1 MPTGCED
8 RGQDQRAE
16 DQRKQEHHQSEGTL
30 RGVKPPVWRRL
41 LVPGTMTLGDL
52 HKAIQAAMG
61 WRDCHL
67 HAFDIGGE
75 QFGDRRSVD
84 VVVDENRP
92 TRNGLLRSSVVRFA
106 YTYDFGDNW
115 EHTIAF
121 EKSEPA
127 VEGQSYPV
135 CIAGKR
141 NCPPED
147 CGGVWGYEELLA
159 ILADPAHPEHAEQID
174 WTGEEFNPDE
184 FDLERA
190 NTVLAARFRKK

>member
-1 MPTGCED
+1 MSSSRNDADD
-8 RGQDQRAE
+8 RRCACSA
-16 DQRKQEHHQSEGTL
+16 SEGNPLGSFRT
-30 RGVKPPVWRRL
+30 RL
-41 LVPGTMTLGDL
+41 LPPPPAQTPGHSCIRATTP
-52 HKAIQAAMG
+52 
-61 WRDCHL
+61 
-67 HAFDIGGE
+67 
-75 QFGDRRSVD
+75 SVD
-84 VVVDENRP
+84 DVVDENRP
-92 TRNGLLRSSVVRFA
+92 TLNSLLRSSVVRFA

-174 WTGEEFNPDE
+174 WTGEEFDPDE
-184 FDLERA
+184 FDRQLA
-190 NTVLAARFRKK
+190 NTVLAARFRKE